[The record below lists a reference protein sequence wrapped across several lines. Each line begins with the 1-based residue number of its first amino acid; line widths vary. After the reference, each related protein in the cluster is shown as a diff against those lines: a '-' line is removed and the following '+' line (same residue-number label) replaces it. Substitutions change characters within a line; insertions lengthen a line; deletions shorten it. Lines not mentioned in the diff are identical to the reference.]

1 MVTTLY
7 RSWKWEDSTEY
18 GSNYLI
24 KISTEVLTL
33 DDTNIVRQVPEKQII
48 KYLSEVQDDPD
59 VIQYFAL
66 KEKLLKKWSIEVS
79 D

>member
-18 GSNYLI
+18 ESNYLI

-33 DDTNIVRQVPEKQII
+33 DDTNIVRQIPEKQII